1 MHLCIHHE
9 ALDVCDE
16 FYSRCRQKVF
26 MVLDNPSSCR
36 LGRYTSMAVLATISV
51 AAISF
56 VVESLPRYRI
66 PVRVAWP
73 W

>member
-1 MHLCIHHE
+1 
-9 ALDVCDE
+9 
-16 FYSRCRQKVF
+16 

-36 LGRYTSMAVLATISV
+36 LGRYTSMAVLVTISI